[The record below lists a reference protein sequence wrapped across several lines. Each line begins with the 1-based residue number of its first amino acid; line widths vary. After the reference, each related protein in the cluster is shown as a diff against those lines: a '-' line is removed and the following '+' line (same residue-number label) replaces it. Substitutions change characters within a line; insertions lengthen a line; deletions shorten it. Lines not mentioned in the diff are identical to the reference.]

1 MYHVLFMFSGK
12 LLETEV
18 VGNQLLRLAHSAD
31 IHTQHTLFA
40 LPVAEV
46 RSLMPSHPQEGPAR
60 FHESTVYNYNSCL
73 SGDSQY
79 IIYNYVCIY
88 IYIHMYNPTFSRAAW
103 SLGDE
108 RGVGAAGLAAL
119 SAAGAGVR
127 RVAALPGL
135 PNL

>member
-1 MYHVLFMFSGK
+1 MFLGK

-46 RSLMPSHPQEGPAR
+46 RRLLAPHPQEGPAR
-60 FHESTVYNYNSCL
+60 FHESTLFSPNSSL

-79 IIYNYVCIY
+79 IY
-88 IYIHMYNPTFSRAAW
+88 IVYINTYIHNPLF
-103 SLGDE
+103 LVLHG
-108 RGVGAAGLAAL
+108 
-119 SAAGAGVR
+119 
-127 RVAALPGL
+127 P
-135 PNL
+135 